1 MTVCF
6 APQTLAASAGC
17 PGRRP
22 LRDAYDMCRGAF
34 SRWGQTGGWD
44 GPSVAHLANDRTR
57 RAVAYALACLTCAV
71 APLAAAAEADPERAQ
86 ALVGAR
92 EFLLAIDAA
101 ESAIDTIERGSHRY
115 DMALAEPLV
124 ALGDAL
130 AQVGDSGGALGA
142 YERAVQVMRVNRGLH
157 HPDQVE
163 VIYREAAVHATT
175 GDYGA
180 ANARHEYAYDILLRS
195 HGATSTELLPGM
207 FTLADWYLTTYD
219 IFSAR
224 GLFEHAEKVARAE
237 GRASGARLRAL
248 RGIAATYRAER
259 FPPGYVNTVESPRTA
274 FSRDQRW
281 ASTVAVN
288 AFGRGERALIE
299 VVNAVREHPDAQPTH
314 IAGAMLELGD
324 WFLMFEKQGRAEAL
338 YRRAWELLEDEPGMR
353 RVLFG
358 QATPLYLPLPRP
370 PKKPEGA
377 TGPPRKGVVE
387 LSVDVGENGQVG
399 RIDTLRSEPEGKM
412 DFRVRRAARRARY
425 RPVFTEEGPHPSDD
439 IRIVFQFE
447 YFDAPSE
454 REAASTTAESEGVGA
469 GDRPRTLEAATDA

>member
-1 MTVCF
+1 
-6 APQTLAASAGC
+6 
-17 PGRRP
+17 
-22 LRDAYDMCRGAF
+22 MCRGAF
-34 SRWGQTGGWD
+34 SRWGQTGGWY
-44 GPSVAHLANDRTR
+44 GPPVPRLVHDRGGH
-57 RAVAYALACLTCAV
+57 AVAWALACLILAV
-71 APLAAAAEADPERAQ
+71 APAAAAEEADSERAQ
-86 ALVGAR
+86 SLVDAR

-101 ESAIDTIERGSHRY
+101 ESAIDAIERRSHRY
-115 DMALAEPLV
+115 DMALTGPLV

-130 AQVGDSGGALGA
+130 TQVGDSSGALGA
-142 YERAVQVMRVNRGLH
+142 YGRAVQVMRVNRGLH

-163 VIYREAAVHATT
+163 VIYREAAVHVAT
-175 GDYGA
+175 GDYST
-180 ANARHEYAYDILLRS
+180 ANARHEYAYDVLLRS

-259 FPPGYVNTVESPRTA
+259 FPPGYVNAIEAPRAA

-299 VVNAVREHPDAQPTH
+299 VVNAVREHPDAQPPH
-314 IAGAMLELGD
+314 VAGAMLELGD
-324 WFLMFEKQGRAEAL
+324 WFIMFEKHGRAEAL
-338 YRRAWELLEDEPGMR
+338 YRRAWELLDEEPAMR

-370 PKKPEGA
+370 PRKPEGA
-377 TGPPRKGVVE
+377 TGPPKRGVVE
-387 LSVDVGENGQVG
+387 LSVDVGQNGQVG

-425 RPVFTEEGPHPSDD
+425 RPLFTEEGPHPSDD
-439 IRIVFQFE
+439 IRIVFEFE

-454 REAASTTAESEGVGA
+454 GKGGADGQGESGA
-469 GDRPRTLEAATDA
+469 RPDA